1 MHLGFQ
7 LIHLLLA
14 KASLQTVSV
23 EKCLS
28 ESHSKGKETRRKDR
42 RIPSNTRTR
51 LKITGN
57 NSYGV
62 MTSYL
67 KFLVQIVFVNIGQE
81 RGTESV

>member
-1 MHLGFQ
+1 M
-7 LIHLLLA
+7 
-14 KASLQTVSV
+14 VSV

-28 ESHSKGKETRRKDR
+28 ESHSKGRETRRKDR
-42 RIPSNTRTR
+42 GMPNNARTR
-51 LKITGN
+51 LKIIGN

-67 KFLVQIVFVNIGQE
+67 KFLVQIFVVNIGQE